1 VFQESKEYLVEQ
13 FNLTKENFTDLIS
26 LLNDAFLNDEIALEE
41 GAMIS
46 FTEKSFDLLFN
57 SPVTKPDLFV
67 RAIHKPTGKIV
78 GFLGNIPRTV
88 LIHGKKY
95 AFVIPGWLSVSP
107 AHRRKGLATLLGR
120 KFLDL
125 IIKAGYDGGFA
136 LFEPEQYGKDITKI
150 VTSSGKIKQLTIYS
164 TKKFVVRSLDTK
176 KLAEVVKLKWY
187 EKLVFKLTEKVKKKT
202 YPQVRLFKKEDT
214 EQLYN
219 LLLEHVERNDLAII
233 HDKEDFSRIVN
244 HPLFLCVVH
253 ENRQGKI
260 AGFIGGWEFLLAG
273 FGEKHPCGWLDMVHI
288 HNLRTKEATNLC
300 NFLNLKAKEKGWV
313 GIQTPYFPYYSSK
326 PFIKAKFIFYGKKL
340 FLDVGV
346 LKEIDL
352 SKKINSI
359 FIDWR

>member
-1 VFQESKEYLVEQ
+1 
-13 FNLTKENFTDLIS
+13 
-26 LLNDAFLNDEIALEE
+26 
-41 GAMIS
+41 
-46 FTEKSFDLLFN
+46 SFDLLFN

-107 AHRRKGLATLLGR
+107 AHRS
-120 KFLDL
+120 
-125 IIKAGYDGGFA
+125 
-136 LFEPEQYGKDITKI
+136 
-150 VTSSGKIKQLTIYS
+150 SSGKIKQLTIYS